1 MNNYSYKIRY
11 VSESLSLLNII
22 SHEAPFISDF
32 MNTNATKYGIT
43 PGPNEAKLVEELSRI
58 EEDARAEFA
67 DDMDL
72 IRSYFFGNDD
82 YIRSYANILLV
93 NDGFSSAFEESD
105 TISVKEYQAKL
116 KDISDDNYNKYYY
129 QMVKSFGSHTSEGD
143 DDDKD
148 ISPADVFDAIYES
161 DISDSDKLKLQH
173 FFLHRDEHFEK
184 VFPLLTR
191 AAKVIKKHEKK
202 LEEFGKRAIAYT
214 KKEVGDK
221 DFIRFFMSMIS
232 SDNAEASF
240 SNDCNVYIS
249 YMICSKISFSLKG
262 DAIETAVPKAEVG
275 AIFSDSLTFDSII
288 NNKKTLNKEK
298 ALAIL
303 KLLSDKSKLEILEL
317 TKDEA
322 YYGAQLAEKLGL
334 TTATISHHTSALFD
348 QNLLNIEKVDSKIFF
363 KENKEAIETLIRYL
377 EATLLN

>member
-1 MNNYSYKIRY
+1 MNNYTYKIRY
-11 VSESLSLLNII
+11 ASESLSLLNIV
-22 SHEAPFISDF
+22 SHEAPFISNF
-32 MNTNATKYGIT
+32 MNTSAAKYGIN
-43 PGPNEAKLVEELSRI
+43 PGPYEAELVEELSSI
-58 EEDARAEFA
+58 ENDARAEFA
-67 DDMDL
+67 EDMDL
-72 IRSYFFGNDD
+72 IRSYFFGKDD

-93 NDGFSSAFEESD
+93 NDGFSSAFDESD
-105 TISVKEYQAKL
+105 TFSVKEYQTKL
-116 KDISDDNYNKYYY
+116 KDISDDRYNKYFY

-143 DDDKD
+143 DDKT
-148 ISPADVFDAIYES
+148 ITPSDVFDAIYES
-161 DISDSDKLKLQH
+161 EISDSDKLKLQH
-173 FFLHRDEHFEK
+173 FYLHRSEHFEK

-191 AAKVIKKHEKK
+191 ASKVIKKHEKK
-202 LEEFGKRAIAYT
+202 LEEFGKKAIAYT

-221 DFIRFFMSMIS
+221 DFINFFMSMIS
-232 SDNAEASF
+232 SDNADVGF
-240 SNDCNVYIS
+240 TGDCNVYIS

-262 DAIETAVPKAEVG
+262 DAIETAIPKAEIG

-317 TKDEA
+317 TKNEA
-322 YYGAQLAEKLGL
+322 YYGAQLADKLGL

-363 KENKEAIETLIRYL
+363 KQNKEAIETLVRYL
-377 EATLLN
+377 ESTLLN